1 MGVVSRPAKS
11 SLRSLLPL
19 RSRLVLVP
27 GGRPG
32 FREPFHCSWNIS
44 HIGRLGHVLPSVGQ
58 SLTGV
63 EGMLGLSHG
72 KINLPCGLLRSI
84 GKLVDWMI
92 TFSLAAVPCIGKNG
106 DWGVAGKGL
115 WVRRRE

>member
-19 RSRLVLVP
+19 RSRLILVP
-27 GGRPG
+27 GDRPG

-63 EGMLGLSHG
+63 EDKLGVITWENQSPVWAIKEHWEAG
-72 KINLPCGLLRSI
+72 GLDDYVFPSSSPLY
-84 GKLVDWMI
+84 WEE
-92 TFSLAAVPCIGKNG
+92 
-106 DWGVAGKGL
+106 WGVAGKGL
-115 WVRRRE
+115 WVRCRE